1 MPLLEVEDL
10 HIAYGELEVVRGI
23 SFAVEQGEIVTILG
37 SNGAGK
43 TTTLN
48 TIAGL
53 MRPGRGRIA
62 FGGRN
67 IAGAPA
73 HEIASAGLA
82 LVPEGRQLFPDH
94 SVRENLEL
102 GGYAQLRKGRRQE
115 FERSL
120 ADAIELFPRIG
131 ERMDQP
137 AGLLSGGEQQMV
149 ALARALVGRPR
160 LLLLDEPSLGLGP
173 IIVRA
178 IFDAFAELRTRG
190 LTILIVEQMAWLG
203 LEICDRAHV
212 LETGAIALTGT
223 PKDLAVNPRVMQAYL
238 GTPS

>member
-1 MPLLEVEDL
+1 MPLLEVEDV

-23 SFAVEQGEIVTILG
+23 SFTVEQGEIVTILG

-43 TTTLN
+43 TTTLG

-53 MRPGRGRIA
+53 MRPTRGQIA

-67 IAGAPA
+67 ITGAPA

-94 SVRENLEL
+94 TVRENLEL
-102 GGYAQLRKGRRQE
+102 GGYARLRAGRRDE
-115 FERSL
+115 FERNL
-120 ADAIELFPRIG
+120 AQAIELFPRIG
-131 ERMDQP
+131 ERLDQP

-149 ALARALVGRPR
+149 ALARALVSGPQ
-160 LLLLDEPSLGLGP
+160 LLLLDEPSLGLAP

-178 IFDAFAELRTRG
+178 IFDAFTELRSRG

-212 LETGAIALTGT
+212 LETGTIALTGA
-223 PKDLAVNPRVMQAYL
+223 PQELAKNPRVMEAYL
-238 GTPS
+238 GTPT

>member
-1 MPLLEVEDL
+1 MPLLEVEDV

-23 SFAVEQGEIVTILG
+23 SFTVEQGEIVTILG

-43 TTTLN
+43 TTTLG

-53 MRPGRGRIA
+53 MRPTRGQIT

-94 SVRENLEL
+94 TVRENLEL
-102 GGYAQLRKGRRQE
+102 GGYTCLRAGRRDE
-115 FERSL
+115 FERNL
-120 ADAIELFPRIG
+120 AQAIELFPRIG
-131 ERMDQP
+131 ERLDQP

-149 ALARALVGRPR
+149 ALARALVSGPQ
-160 LLLLDEPSLGLGP
+160 LLLLDEPSLGLAP

-178 IFDAFAELRTRG
+178 IFDAFAELRSRG

-212 LETGAIALTGT
+212 LETGRIALTGA
-223 PKDLAVNPRVMQAYL
+223 PQELAKNPRVMEAYL
-238 GTPS
+238 GTPT

>member
-10 HIAYGELEVVRGI
+10 HVSYGELEVVRGI
-23 SFAVEQGEIVTILG
+23 SFTVEQGEIITILG

-43 TTTLN
+43 TTTLA

-53 MRPGRGRIA
+53 MRPARGRITFA
-62 FGGRN
+62 GRD

-73 HEIASAGLA
+73 HEIAAAGLA

-94 SVRENLEL
+94 TVRENLEL
-102 GGYAQLRKGRRQE
+102 GGYALLRQGRRDA
-115 FERSL
+115 FERAL
-120 ADAIELFPRIG
+120 AEAIELFPRIG
-131 ERMDQP
+131 ERLYQR

-149 ALARALVGRPR
+149 ALARALVSRPQ
-160 LLLLDEPSLGLGP
+160 LLLLDEPSLGLAP

-178 IFDAFAELRTRG
+178 IFDAFAQLKARG

-203 LEICDRAHV
+203 LEVCNRAHV
-212 LETGAIALTGT
+212 LETGRIALSGT
-223 PKDLAVNPRVMQAYL
+223 PQELAANPRVMEAYL